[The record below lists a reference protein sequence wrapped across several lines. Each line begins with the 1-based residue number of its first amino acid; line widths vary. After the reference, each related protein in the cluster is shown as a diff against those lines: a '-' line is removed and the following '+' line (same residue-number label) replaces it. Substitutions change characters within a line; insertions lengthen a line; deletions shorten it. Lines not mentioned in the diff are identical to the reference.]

1 MARQAP
7 VFSGRINVWEDCG
20 EFIAEHANWKK
31 RYSSRAPSV
40 ISAVRSLFEEM
51 AEDGVVLAGA
61 TDDYENDVVMS
72 GEVTR

>member
-7 VFSGRINVWEDCG
+7 VFSGRIYVWEDCG
-20 EFIAEHANWKK
+20 EFIAEHDNWQK

-61 TDDYENDVVMS
+61 MEAYKHKVV
-72 GEVTR
+72 TKA